1 MTLNGWLQIA
11 LFCVLVTALVKPLGW
26 YMTRIMTGK
35 RTFLSPVLRPI
46 ERLLYAGAGIDER
59 QEQHWLTYL
68 VAMLSFN
75 AAGFVLLFGLQRLQ
89 GLLPL
94 NPTGMGAISPDSAF
108 NTAVSFVT
116 NTNWQGYGGESTMSY
131 LVQMAGLTVQNFVSA
146 ATGIAIAMALI
157 RGFARASA
165 KTVGNFWTDLTRST
179 LYVLLPLSI
188 LCALF
193 YVSQGVTQTLGVSI
207 DATTLEGAK
216 QTIAVGPTASQ
227 LAIKMLG
234 TNGGGFFNA
243 NSAHPFENPTALANL
258 IEMVSI
264 FAIGAALTNVFGRMV
279 GDERQGWAIF
289 AAMGVL
295 FLAGVAVVY
304 WAEAHGN
311 PAFAALGIDG
321 GNMEGK
327 EVRFGIAASSLFA
340 VVTTAASCGA
350 VNAMLDSFTPLG
362 GLVPLVNMQL
372 GEVIIGGVGAGL
384 YGMLLFVI
392 LAIFI
397 AGLMVGRT
405 PEYLGKK
412 IEAKEV
418 KMAMLAVLSLPL
430 AILGFTAVAVLLP
443 TGLASLA
450 NAGPHGYSEILYAY
464 TSAAAN
470 NGSAFAGLSANTP
483 WYNLTIGLGMMMG
496 RFLVIVPA
504 LAIAGSLAAKKTVP
518 ASAGTL
524 PTHGG
529 LFVGLLIGVILI
541 VGGLTYFPALAVG
554 PVVEHFAMLAG
565 QGF

>member
-1 MTLNGWLQIA
+1 MTLNGWIQIA
-11 LFCVLVTALVKPLGW
+11 LFCVIVIALVKPLGW
-26 YMTRIMTGK
+26 YMMRVMTGEH
-35 RTFLSPVLRPI
+35 TFLSPILRPV
-46 ERLLYAGAGIDER
+46 ERLLYAGAGVDER
-59 QEQHWLTYL
+59 QEQHWLTYTL
-68 VAMLSFN
+68 ALLAFN
-75 AAGFVLLFGLQRLQ
+75 AAGFVLLFALQRLQ
-89 GLLPL
+89 GFLPL
-94 NPTGMGAISPDSAF
+94 NPMHMGGVSPDSAF

-116 NTNWQGYGGESTMSY
+116 NTNWQGYGGESAMGY
-131 LVQMAGLTVQNFVSA
+131 FVQMAGLTVQNFVSA

-165 KTVGNFWTDLTRST
+165 KTVGNFWADLTRST

-193 YVSQGVTQTLGVSI
+193 YVSQGVTQTLGSSV

-243 NSAHPFENPTALANL
+243 NSAHPFENPTALTNL
-258 IEMVSI
+258 VEMISI

-289 AAMGVL
+289 AAMGIL
-295 FLAGVAVVY
+295 FIAGVAVTY

-311 PAFAALGIDG
+311 PAFTALGIHG

-327 EVRFGIAASSLFA
+327 EVRFGIAGSALFA

-350 VNAMLDSFTPLG
+350 VHAMLDSFTPLG

-372 GEVIIGGVGAGL
+372 GEVIVGGVGAGL
-384 YGMLLFVI
+384 YGILLFVI
-392 LAIFI
+392 VTIFI

-418 KMAMLAVLSLPL
+418 KMAMLAILSLPL
-430 AILGFTAVAVLLP
+430 AILGFTAAAAVLP
-443 TGLASLA
+443 AGLASLA

-464 TSAAAN
+464 TSGAAN

-483 WYNLTIGLGMMMG
+483 WYNLTIGFAMLMG
-496 RFLVIVPA
+496 RFLVIVPV
-504 LAIAGSLAAKKTVP
+504 LVIAGSLAAKKTVP
-518 ASAGTL
+518 ASVGTF
-524 PTHGG
+524 PTYGG
-529 LFVGLLIGVILI
+529 LFVGLLVGVILI

-554 PVVEHFAMLAG
+554 PIVEHFAMLAG
-565 QGF
+565 QSF

>member
-1 MTLNGWLQIA
+1 MTVNGWIQIA
-11 LFCVLVTALVKPLGW
+11 IFCAIVIALVKPFGG
-26 YMTRIMTGK
+26 YMTRVMAGE
-35 RTFLSPVLRPI
+35 RTFLSPVLRPV

-59 QEQHWLTYL
+59 QEQHWLTYT
-68 VAMLSFN
+68 VAMLVFN

-89 GLLPL
+89 AVLPL
-94 NPTGMGAISPDSAF
+94 NPMQMAAVSPDSAF

-116 NTNWQGYGGESTMSY
+116 NTNWQGYSGESTMSY
-131 LVQMAGLTVQNFVSA
+131 LVQMAGLTVQNFASA

-157 RGFARASA
+157 RGFSRASA
-165 KTVGNFWTDLTRST
+165 KSVGNFWADLTRST
-179 LYVLLPLSI
+179 LYILLPLSI
-188 LCALF
+188 VCALF
-193 YVSQGVTQTLGVSI
+193 YVSQGVTQTLGAYVH
-207 DATTLEGAK
+207 ATTLEGAR
-216 QTIAVGPTASQ
+216 QIIAVGPTASQ

-243 NSAHPFENPTALANL
+243 NSAHPFENPTALTNL
-258 IEMVSI
+258 VEMVSI
-264 FAIGAALTNVFGRMV
+264 FVIGGALTNVFGRMV

-295 FLAGVAVVY
+295 FVAGVAVTY
-304 WAEAHGN
+304 WAEANGN

-327 EVRFGIAASSLFA
+327 EVRFGIAASTLFS
-340 VVTTAASCGA
+340 VITTAASCGA
-350 VNAMLDSFTPLG
+350 VNAMLDSFMPLG
-362 GLVPLVNMQL
+362 GIVPLINMQL

-384 YGMLLFVI
+384 YGILLFVI

-430 AILGFTAVAVLLP
+430 ASLGFTAITVVLP
-443 TGLASLA
+443 AGLASLA

-464 TSAAAN
+464 TSGTAN

-483 WYNLTIGLGMMMG
+483 WYNLTIGLATMMG
-496 RFLVIVPA
+496 RFLLIVPV

-518 ASAGTL
+518 VSAGTF
-524 PTHGG
+524 PTDGG
-529 LFVGLLIGVILI
+529 LFVGLLVGVILI

-554 PVVEHFAMLAG
+554 PIVEHFAMLAG
-565 QGF
+565 QSF

>member
-1 MTLNGWLQIA
+1 MTLNGWIQIA
-11 LFCVLVTALVKPLGW
+11 IFCAIIVGLVKPLGW
-26 YMTRIMTGK
+26 YMTKVMTGEP
-35 RTFLSPVLRPI
+35 TFLSPLLRPV
-46 ERLLYAGAGIDER
+46 ERVLYAGAGIDER
-59 QEQHWLTYL
+59 EEQHWLTYT
-68 VAMLSFN
+68 VAMLIFN
-75 AAGFVLLFGLQRLQ
+75 SAGFVLLFALQRLQ
-89 GLLPL
+89 GALPF
-94 NPTGMGAISPDSAF
+94 NPAHMGAVSPDSSF

-116 NTNWQGYGGESTMSY
+116 NTNWQGYGGEGTMGY

-157 RGFARASA
+157 RGFSRASA
-165 KTVGNFWTDLTRST
+165 KSVGNFWTDLTRST

-193 YVSQGVTQTLGVSI
+193 YVSQGVTQTLGDYIHV
-207 DATTLEGAK
+207 TTLEGAK

-243 NSAHPFENPTALANL
+243 NSAHPFENPTALTNL
-258 IEMVSI
+258 VEMISI

-295 FLAGVAVVY
+295 FLAGVAVTY
-304 WAEAHGN
+304 WAEANGN
-311 PAFAALGIDG
+311 PAFSALGIHG

-327 EVRFGIAASSLFA
+327 EVRFGIAGSALFA
-340 VVTTAASCGA
+340 VITTAASCGA

-362 GLVPLVNMQL
+362 GLIPLLNMQL

-384 YGMLLFVI
+384 YGILLFVI
-392 LAIFI
+392 MTIFI

-430 AILGFTAVAVLLP
+430 AILGFTAIAVVLP
-443 TGLASLA
+443 AGLASLA
-450 NAGPHGYSEILYAY
+450 NAGPHGYSEALYAY

-483 WYNLTIGLGMMMG
+483 WYNLTTGFAMLMG
-496 RFLVIVPA
+496 RFLVIIPV
-504 LAIAGSLAAKKTVP
+504 LAIAGSLAAKKIVP
-518 ASAGTL
+518 VSMGTF

-529 LFVGLLIGVILI
+529 LFVGLLVGVILI

-554 PVVEHFAMLAG
+554 PIVEHFAMVAG
-565 QGF
+565 QSF